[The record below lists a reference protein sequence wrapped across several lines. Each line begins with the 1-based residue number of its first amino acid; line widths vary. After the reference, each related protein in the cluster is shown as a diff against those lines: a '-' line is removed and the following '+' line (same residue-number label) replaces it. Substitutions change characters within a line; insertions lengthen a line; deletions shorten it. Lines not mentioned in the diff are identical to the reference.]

1 MLSALSSPQLHSMNK
16 KRIHLKAK
24 TPISAN
30 PTPRKQNHKTLAMA
44 DTTPQPQPQSQ
55 DEDQYGVLLYYKYAQ
70 ITDLDSLFSF
80 YESNCNSLSLLGRVR
95 LSPHG
100 VNVTVR
106 TVLRSL
112 FTFSMYEFSVMLIKM
127 GF

>member
-1 MLSALSSPQLHSMNK
+1 
-16 KRIHLKAK
+16 
-24 TPISAN
+24 
-30 PTPRKQNHKTLAMA
+30 MA
-44 DTTPQPQPQSQ
+44 DITPQPQPQFQ

-70 ITDLDSLFSF
+70 ITDLDSLLSF